1 MRKSY
6 SRAKNS
12 KRQGWFMTTEKLD
25 EGISY
30 RLEGIAFGLAD
41 GLIMCL
47 GLIIGV
53 AEATSDTR
61 LIIIAGIIGG
71 FANAFGNS
79 IGFFMSQS
87 AERALQIHETTEHEV
102 TTKVHSK
109 KEVYVNS
116 IFSFICTIAISIIM
130 LFPFIL
136 FNMMTALVLAF
147 MFGVIVAFV
156 LGSYV
161 GKISRENPYI
171 WGLKYAVLAVLGA
184 IISHLIADLITIL

>member
-1 MRKSY
+1 MKP
-6 SRAKNS
+6 
-12 KRQGWFMTTEKLD
+12 EKLD
-25 EGISY
+25 KETSY

-47 GLIIGV
+47 GLVIGV

-61 LIIIAGIIGG
+61 LVVIAGIIGG

-87 AERALQIHETTEHEV
+87 AERGLQIHEITEHGV

-109 KEVYVNS
+109 KEVYMNS
-116 IFSFICTIAISIIM
+116 IFAFTCTIAISV
-130 LFPFIL
+130 IL
-136 FNMMTALVLAF
+136 FSPFVLLDMMTALVLAF
-147 MFGVIVAFV
+147 MLGVIVAFV

-161 GKISRENPYI
+161 GKISKENPYI
-171 WGLKYAVLAVLGA
+171 LGLKYAVLAVVGA
-184 IISHLIADLITIL
+184 IVSHLIADLLTV